1 MECLDQLAKIV
12 PADLQIFIDALRA
25 FDAVRISC
33 LGQDHLPSY
42 EEDIA
47 KFKEAYL
54 KLGIN
59 ITTKAHMVFEH
70 IAEFFKRKN
79 NGKGLGFYSE
89 QARYVIL
96 LISLVMCRAQAEC
109 PKPKIQKKLYYYTGS
124 KPKLVL
130 IST

>member
-1 MECLDQLAKIV
+1 MECLDELAKIV
-12 PADLQIFIDALRA
+12 PGDLQIFIDALRA

-42 EEDIA
+42 AEDIA

-79 NGKGLGFYSE
+79 NGKGLGYYSE

-96 LISLVMCRAQAEC
+96 LIKFSDVSSSSNM
-109 PKPKIQKKLYYYTGS
+109 PKIQKKLCYCTGS

-130 IST
+130 VST